1 MTKETTEAHNRTS
14 VLSHHRTGVGT
25 TGLAYEEPTV
35 FEQSAAGRTGY
46 DVCTMDVPD
55 LNDTELQGAPL
66 RRQAAELPE
75 LSEVDV
81 VRHFTRISLNNY
93 NKDLGFYPL
102 GSCTMKYNP
111 KSANKVVSM
120 PGFAET
126 HPYQPIET
134 AQGNLELVYELER
147 YLAEI
152 TGMDA
157 VTLWP
162 AAGSHGELTGMLM
175 IRAHHAASGNPRK
188 KVLIPD
194 SAHGTNP
201 ASAAIAQYE
210 VIELKSNEEGLI
222 TPDAVGAVMDEE
234 VAAIMITNPNTLGLF
249 ETHFKE
255 IADIVHAKGGLV
267 YVDGANL
274 NALMGRVKLG
284 EIGTDVMHMNL
295 HKTFATP
302 HGGGGPGA
310 GPVAV
315 KKILEPYLPTPIV
328 WKDDDKYS
336 LTEDRPQS
344 IGRVKSFFGNF
355 GVLIRAYSYIR
366 ELGAEGL
373 KQVTDNA
380 VLNAN
385 YIRKRL
391 AGTYHLPYNS
401 HCMHE
406 CVFSDKIQL
415 EKGVKT
421 LDIAKRLTDYGLHP
435 PTIYFPLI
443 VPGAMMIE
451 PTESENKKQI
461 DEFCDAMIAI
471 AKECE
476 TNPEVVKSA
485 PHNPFRRRLDEVRAA
500 KEPCLTYR

>member
-1 MTKETTEAHNRTS
+1 MTKHETT
-14 VLSHHRTGVGT
+14 GIGT
-25 TGLAYEEPTV
+25 TGLAYEEPCV
-35 FEQSAAGRTGY
+35 FEQSVPGRIGY
-46 DVCTMDVPD
+46 DVCALDVPD
-55 LNDTELQGAPL
+55 VDDSDLKGAPL
-66 RRQAAELPE
+66 RKEAAELPE

-93 NKDLGFYPL
+93 NKDLGIYPL

-111 KSANKVVSM
+111 KSANKSVSM
-120 PGFAET
+120 LGFAET
-126 HPYQPIET
+126 HPYQPIDT
-134 AQGNLELVYELER
+134 AQGNLELAFNLER

-152 TGMDA
+152 SGMDA

-162 AAGSHGELTGMLM
+162 AAGSHGELAGMLM
-175 IRAHHAASGNPRK
+175 IRAHHTANGDPRK

-210 VIELKSNEEGLI
+210 VVELKSNEEGLI
-222 TPDAVGAVMDEE
+222 TPEAVEAVMDEK

-249 ETHFKE
+249 ETHFKK

-284 EIGTDVMHMNL
+284 EIGADVMHINL

-328 WKDDDKYS
+328 WKDDDTYM
-336 LTEDRPQS
+336 LTAERPQS
-344 IGRVKSFFGNF
+344 IGRIKSFFGNF

-366 ELGAEGL
+366 ELGTEGL
-373 KQVTDNA
+373 KQTTDNA

-391 AGTYHLPYNS
+391 MGTFHLPYNS

-406 CVFSDKIQL
+406 CVFNDKIQL
-415 EKGVKT
+415 EHGVKT
-421 LDIAKRLTDYGLHP
+421 LDIAKRLTDYGIHP

-443 VPGAMMIE
+443 VPGALMIE

-461 DEFCDAMIAI
+461 DEFCDTMIAI

-476 TNPEVVKSA
+476 TDPEVVKSA
-485 PHNPFRRRLDEVRAA
+485 PHNPFRRRLDEVKAA
-500 KEPCLTYR
+500 KEPCLRY